1 MAADTIV
8 GGAGIVMTGNDPVTG
23 LNLGPKRGLLY
34 PSEAAVT
41 VPGGVDTLAWQPPIG
56 ADIFDTVNGGGQA
69 VLDVSKSTASTPAY
83 IAGLTTFYA
92 QDTAHPN
99 GMTNYDGC
107 NPEIA
112 IIPQLNAEKSKVG
125 TPVYDAP
132 GDWMASPM
140 FTCPTNLGANL
151 SSGALRY
158 ATLVYTT
165 VALVPTDQVTIANGI
180 ATKDNATGT
189 HDVNCTIT
197 AADLTAGGGKV
208 YFWAVAKA

>member
-8 GGAGIVMTGNDPVTG
+8 GGAGTIIGIG
-23 LNLGPKRGLLY
+23 AAPKRGMLY
-34 PSEAAVT
+34 PSEAADT
-41 VPGGVDTLAWQPPIG
+41 VPGGKDTLAWQPPIG
-56 ADIFDTVNGGGQA
+56 VDLADTVNGGGQA
-69 VLDVSKSTASTPAY
+69 VLDVSASDADTPVY
-83 IAGLTTFYA
+83 LAGVTTFYV

-112 IIPQLNAEKSKVG
+112 IAPTLDVNASKPG
-125 TPVYDAP
+125 TSVWLAP
-132 GDWMASPM
+132 GDWSASPM
-140 FTCPTNLGANL
+140 FTCPVNSSANL
-151 SSGALRY
+151 SASALRL

-180 ATKDNATGT
+180 ATKDNTTGT

-197 AADLTAGGGKV
+197 AADLAANGGKM
-208 YFWAVAKA
+208 YFWAVAEA